1 MGGPFKNSIND
12 PNDFMQKFGQGIKKK
27 QRHRKPRSW
36 NAKRAKQ
43 CGHGGKGLRK
53 RTHTFA
59 VHRKKTKITK

>member
-1 MGGPFKNSIND
+1 
-12 PNDFMQKFGQGIKKK
+12 MQKFGQGIKKK